1 MGLPHL
7 ATNAPVYQ
15 VTPTA
20 LTSQS
25 AATVKCKFPILEED
39 FCRSQVMIQM
49 AEAVLKGK
57 LSKDASASFLEASRQ
72 NLQFLGHL
80 WSSPD

>member
-1 MGLPHL
+1 MGLPNL
-7 ATNAPVYQ
+7 ATNAHMYQ
-15 VTPTA
+15 VTPNA

-25 AATVKCKFPILEED
+25 AATVECKFPILED
-39 FCRSQVMIQM
+39 FCKQVMIQM

-57 LSKDASASFLEASRQ
+57 LSKDASASFLKAARQ